1 MNETKDGK
9 GIVFLCALIAFFMC
23 VVVAGYASVFGFL
36 PEYVN
41 SDLVSVSFATSIF
54 GIASLLSSLI
64 AAPLYRKI
72 GAKTAILICC
82 ALLTIYGL
90 ALGTVPSIP
99 VMYVVFA
106 FSGFANAVGILT
118 AMGDILVKKF
128 GAEASNYMSIVV
140 GGVLLGCGAGQ
151 GVAGIVY
158 DHLGMRLVFLV
169 VFAGSGIISFVLTLF
184 VKEEK
189 AVPIATAA
197 DAGQTAKSGNSIFR
211 NPKAWV
217 FWIITAI
224 CNGLTL
230 PILNYS
236 TLYFPEFGHLTISTT
251 ATVVSLLSICSG
263 IYNLFLNGKVLQKLG
278 AKTACII
285 IFICMAGVSAF
296 AILYAG
302 IPAMWVLVLMIIC
315 YAVGAT
321 SSSLHAIVAPIIFG
335 PTDSTEAMTKAG
347 AFQGIGSIIYPV
359 VYANI
364 VTARGIS
371 PVFTVAVVM
380 SIICAAG
387 YILLF
392 SIFRKKT
399 DAFSTDALL
408 SGKNV

>member
-1 MNETKDGK
+1 
-9 GIVFLCALIAFFMC
+9 
-23 VVVAGYASVFGFL
+23 
-36 PEYVN
+36 
-41 SDLVSVSFATSIF
+41 
-54 GIASLLSSLI
+54 
-64 AAPLYRKI
+64 
-72 GAKTAILICC
+72 
-82 ALLTIYGL
+82 
-90 ALGTVPSIP
+90 
-99 VMYVVFA
+99 
-106 FSGFANAVGILT
+106 
-118 AMGDILVKKF
+118 
-128 GAEASNYMSIVV
+128 
-140 GGVLLGCGAGQ
+140 
-151 GVAGIVY
+151 
-158 DHLGMRLVFLV
+158 
-169 VFAGSGIISFVLTLF
+169 
-184 VKEEK
+184 
-189 AVPIATAA
+189 
-197 DAGQTAKSGNSIFR
+197 
-211 NPKAWV
+211 
-217 FWIITAI
+217 
-224 CNGLTL
+224 
-230 PILNYS
+230 
-236 TLYFPEFGHLTISTT
+236 
-251 ATVVSLLSICSG
+251 
-263 IYNLFLNGKVLQKLG
+263 
-278 AKTACII
+278 
-285 IFICMAGVSAF
+285 MAGVSAF